1 MSTIDTRWMMFN
13 KEGDEIKHSKQNKSG
28 FCVENT
34 DSRGRTMRREENK
47 NSIVLAQV
55 EASVLEEGR
64 GGRDI
69 SESVRSKSYF
79 GDDII
84 VPNDSS

>member
-1 MSTIDTRWMMFN
+1 
-13 KEGDEIKHSKQNKSG
+13 
-28 FCVENT
+28 
-34 DSRGRTMRREENK
+34 MRREENK
-47 NSIVLAQV
+47 NSIALAQV

-69 SESVRSKSYF
+69 SELVSSKSYF

-84 VPNDSS
+84 VPDDSS

>member
-1 MSTIDTRWMMFN
+1 MATIDTRWMMFN

-47 NSIVLAQV
+47 NSIVLAQG

-84 VPNDSS
+84 EPDDSS

>member
-1 MSTIDTRWMMFN
+1 MMFN

-28 FCVENT
+28 FCVENI
-34 DSRGRTMRREENK
+34 DSRGRTMRRKEDK
-47 NSIVLAQV
+47 NSIALTQV

-69 SESVRSKSYF
+69 SESVSSKSYF
-79 GDDII
+79 EGDII